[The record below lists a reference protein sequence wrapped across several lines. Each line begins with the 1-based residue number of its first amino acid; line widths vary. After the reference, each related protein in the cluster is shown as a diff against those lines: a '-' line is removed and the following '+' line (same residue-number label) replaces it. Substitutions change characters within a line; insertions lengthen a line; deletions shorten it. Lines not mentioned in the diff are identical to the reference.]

1 MMDIF
6 LRGIIVVYN
15 NIIYCEFNV
24 TKSDW
29 KLQYFLMWNVKKKKR
44 WWSAELIFRIN
55 EFIRY
60 LFDLINIYYN
70 LNDIYPM
77 EYDWIGEINSRIWI
91 VYFFCLCYNQ
101 VYTSRIAYFQIY
113 ITIHDKMIARF
124 SFIFIIHMCV

>member
-70 LNDIYPM
+70 LNDISN
-77 EYDWIGEINSRIWI
+77 GIW
-91 VYFFCLCYNQ
+91 LDRGN
-101 VYTSRIAYFQIY
+101 
-113 ITIHDKMIARF
+113 K
-124 SFIFIIHMCV
+124 

>member
-29 KLQYFLMWNVKKKKR
+29 KLQYFLMWNVKKKR

-77 EYDWIGEINSRIWI
+77 EYDWNMRGIWGEINSRIWI
-91 VYFFCLCYNQ
+91 VYFFCLCYIIKCIR
-101 VYTSRIAYFQIY
+101 VELLIFKFIL
-113 ITIHDKMIARF
+113 RF
-124 SFIFIIHMCV
+124 MTKWLHVSLSFL

>member
-6 LRGIIVVYN
+6 LREIIVVYN

-91 VYFFCLCYNQ
+91 VYFFCLCYIIKCIR
-101 VYTSRIAYFQIY
+101 VELLIFKFIL
-113 ITIHDKMIARF
+113 RF
-124 SFIFIIHMCV
+124 MTKWLHVSLSFL

>member
-60 LFDLINIYYN
+60 LFDLINVYYN

-91 VYFFCLCYNQ
+91 VYFFCLCYIIKCIR
-101 VYTSRIAYFQIY
+101 VELLIFKFIL
-113 ITIHDKMIARF
+113 RF
-124 SFIFIIHMCV
+124 MTKWLHVSLSFL

>member
-29 KLQYFLMWNVKKKKR
+29 KLQYFLMWNVKKKR

-91 VYFFCLCYNQ
+91 VYFFCLCYIIKCIR
-101 VYTSRIAYFQIY
+101 VELLIFKFIL
-113 ITIHDKMIARF
+113 RF
-124 SFIFIIHMCV
+124 MTKWLHVSLSFL

>member
-6 LRGIIVVYN
+6 LREIIVVYN

-29 KLQYFLMWNVKKKKR
+29 KLQYFLMWNVKKKR

-77 EYDWIGEINSRIWI
+77 EYDWIGEINSKIWI
-91 VYFFCLCYNQ
+91 VYFFCLCYIIKCIR
-101 VYTSRIAYFQIY
+101 VELLIFKFIL
-113 ITIHDKMIARF
+113 RF
-124 SFIFIIHMCV
+124 MTKWLHVSLSFL